1 MNPENK
7 DFTRSRPRLERKYT
21 ARPKRQSVSRFSW
34 QVTLSSCGL
43 VLLLGLLS
51 ECSFADMSVN
61 EILAKVSE
69 TYRGLQSYQLVADIS
84 EAVAAIGDVRSPE
97 GGRTTSN
104 FHQSTNSEVDL
115 AAVNPGKVRLQVKD
129 ERHEILLVSDGV
141 TTWTYLPTKKQYTE
155 VTTSTAAA
163 SQSRGDAKAEADI
176 LRQNQDLL
184 VNRYQGLARFSSTFV
199 LERDNQIKVGK
210 ERVDCYVLKI
220 ETSDGVREIWVDK
233 NRFIVWR
240 SKDSSPVAQEG
251 ISLQKTT
258 TVNLK
263 SANVNARL
271 EESLFTFTPPE
282 KATKVQS
289 LNIK

>member
-1 MNPENK
+1 MSPENR
-7 DFTRSRPRLERKYT
+7 DFLRSRQRRERKHA
-21 ARPKRQSVSRFSW
+21 ARPKRQSVNRFSW
-34 QVTLSSCGL
+34 QMALSSCGL

-51 ECSFADMSVN
+51 ECSFADVSVN

-69 TYRGLQSYQLVADIS
+69 TYRGLQNYQLVADIS
-84 EAVAAIGDVRSPE
+84 EEVAAVGDVRSPE

-129 ERHEILLVSDGV
+129 ERREVLLVSDGV
-141 TTWTYLPTKKQYTE
+141 TTWTYLPRKKQYTD
-155 VTTSTAAA
+155 VATSTAAA
-163 SQSRGDAKAEADI
+163 TQSRGDAKAEADI

-199 LERDNQIKVGK
+199 LEKDNQIKVGK
-210 ERVDCYVLKI
+210 ERVDCYVLKM
-220 ETSDGVREIWVDK
+220 ETPDGVHEVWVDK

-240 SKDSSPVAQEG
+240 SKDSSPAAQEG
-251 ISLQKTT
+251 ITLQKTT

-271 EESLFTFTPPE
+271 EDSLFTFTPPE